1 MPRSEPQVEGPVD
14 AAYLRGWPLPAP
26 GDSKR
31 SRGDVLVI
39 GGALRSP
46 GAAQLAGVA
55 ALRVGAGRLTFA
67 VAASSAT
74 AVAVAVPESGVV
86 PLEETASGHV
96 RGRSLLAARDDV
108 RSADAVLIG
117 SGLDD
122 IDETRK
128 MLTRLRGD
136 VDPDATVVLDA
147 YALGAIA
154 GREKLARTKRR
165 ILTPNPAEAALLLGR
180 DPTPHAGDELD
191 RDLLTIAHRYRAV
204 VSCQGRVADPSGRLI
219 FVAEGGPGLGT
230 SGSGDALAGAITGL
244 AARGCDPLQAAVWGT
259 YLHTAAGDSLARD
272 IAPLGF
278 LASEIVARLPFE
290 LAAIE
295 QPSTT

>member
-1 MPRSEPQVEGPVD
+1 MPSTELQVEGPID

-31 SRGDVLVI
+31 SRGNVLVI
-39 GGALRSP
+39 GGARRSP

-67 VAASSAT
+67 VGESSA
-74 AVAVAVPESGVV
+74 AGIAVAVPESGVI
-86 PLEETASGHV
+86 PLAETESGHV
-96 RGRSLLAARDDV
+96 RGRSLQAARDDV
-108 RSADAVLIG
+108 HSADAVLVG

-122 IDETRK
+122 IAETRK
-128 MLTRLRGD
+128 LLGRLRD
-136 VDPDATVVLDA
+136 YTDPHTTVVLDA

-154 GREKLARTKRR
+154 GRARLARTKRL
-165 ILTPNPAEAALLLGR
+165 ILTPNPTEAALLVGR
-180 DPTPHAGDELD
+180 NAVSHEGESLE
-191 RDLLTIAHRYRAV
+191 RDLLTIARRYRAV
-204 VSCQGRVADPSGRLI
+204 VSCQGLVADPEGRLVL
-219 FVAEGGPGLGT
+219 VAQGGPGLGT

-244 AARGCDPLQAAVWGT
+244 AARGCEPLQAAVWGT
-259 YLHTAAGDSLARD
+259 YLHAAAGDSLARD

-290 LAAIE
+290 LETIE
-295 QPSTT
+295 HPAP